1 MSSFCYCSRQH
12 RELFLLILK
21 SHLCLHLLLESSQ
34 TAIKESNS
42 HKILCMQEASLETED
57 SVTFISDKQHNL
69 YRLQLVLSVLSHY
82 KEIAAKQTV
91 SFHSNWRCPLFQKFP
106 RVLHL
111 HFWDIMVSLWFVC
124 CWDKPVPERIWM
136 FNLLTASLQKETLI

>member
-1 MSSFCYCSRQH
+1 MRSFCYCSRQH

-34 TAIKESNS
+34 TSIKESNS
-42 HKILCMQEASLETED
+42 HKSYACRKPVWKQKTVSLLSLPNST
-57 SVTFISDKQHNL
+57 IS

-82 KEIAAKQTV
+82 KEIAAKQSV
-91 SFHSNWRCPLFQKFP
+91 GFHSNRRCPLFQKFP
-106 RVLHL
+106 GVLHL